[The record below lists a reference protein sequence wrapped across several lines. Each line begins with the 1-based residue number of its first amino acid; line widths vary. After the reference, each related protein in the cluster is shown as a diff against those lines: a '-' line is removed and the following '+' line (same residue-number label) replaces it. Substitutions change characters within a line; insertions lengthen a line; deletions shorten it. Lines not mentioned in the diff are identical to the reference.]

1 MTSQAVMKRYLTAV
15 SKTEEYANNTT
26 IQNLAIGIA
35 NFKKLEKKQ
44 QAELNVLIEGAYNKL
59 QAKGFSVKKTP
70 TKTTTTR
77 KTRTTSQG
85 GLKAIL
91 AELKKKLGSEKFKEA
106 TTGTDI
112 QKDIKIPALKKGKRI
127 VRKKGYTTNQ
137 YGTFKNQ
144 VGTAY
149 WESRANRFDANQ
161 PSQTR
166 KYKLADG
173 GDISSYDNPKNA
185 THTLHIDGQN
195 WYLEKIDS
203 THFYMSNNPKYRGMA
218 HHIGQHKGESYYD
231 EIKQWLRDTKFAKG
245 GEVSQYIDGLSKQEV
260 LSETIV
266 YDNGGESYDRYT
278 IFTPDGSVYAM
289 SETAEG
295 FNQYIGDSS
304 EVEKGK
310 HLGKKLESV
319 PKGIESAVLKRM
331 LDDEQ
336 VFASSRQTK
345 MSDRIPTYEIDL
357 IYLDK
362 SSSNADA
369 YYNSS
374 EDIRLYLEKLESQLS
389 EKEFDKFEEM
399 GYDFDR
405 IFGISISYSTF
416 ESKIFIPRDE
426 TIKEKIVTFI
436 LEDIKPRYDVKF
448 SIVTK
453 PSSDININKLA
464 KGGQLKSKAK
474 YIPNRNID
482 EIEVTRNGKT
492 TSIDGAN
499 LLDGVYVKKGTKF
512 AKGGITEHGLKNG
525 DKIVSAKVVGT
536 TIRVR
541 NESLDEDARVDLN
554 TGKRTLLTY
563 DKKSK
568 NWVEKMA
575 DGGNTIKLTEAE
587 REQAERELREA
598 WEGKNIDDYVM
609 YSDKYKK
616 GGEVGDMY
624 VAVGEKD
631 GYWTIISKPS
641 SKEKAQQLLDLP
653 NSLPRGEVGKV
664 VSVEDAKNHKL
675 VVGREYL
682 KYAKGGTTKRI
693 KRRSC

>member
-44 QAELNVLIEGAYNKL
+44 QAELNVLIEGAYKKL

-185 THTLHIDGQN
+185 THILHIDGQN

-245 GEVSQYIDGLSKQEV
+245 GKIEVGSIVNLPEIKMKDGRVQYERVVGGEVIGFEDGVYDVLNPKTNRIHRVSENQIEKPSAYSKHRQTASRMRNDEDTYPKGTEFAKGGMSEHGLEV
-260 LSETIV
+260 GDKIVMDVEKRVGNMPNTIGVEDYDKEFHLVDLDKGERYAKGGKTSEEYAVSGILSENDKIEIISKHKSFASALV
-266 YDNGGESYDRYT
+266 KMNKMWDEGKLDKYLEVRVKPISKSMEYAKGGEIEKPLSYYKYE
-278 IFTPDGSVYAM
+278 TPKVRIAWKGRIQPLGMFKS
-289 SETAEG
+289 AEEA
-295 FNQYIGDSS
+295 Y
-304 EVEKGK
+304 EVIEKRTN
-310 HLGKKLESV
+310 
-319 PKGIESAVLKRM
+319 GI
-331 LDDEQ
+331 
-336 VFASSRQTK
+336 
-345 MSDRIPTYEIDL
+345 P
-357 IYLDK
+357 
-362 SSSNADA
+362 
-369 YYNSS
+369 
-374 EDIRLYLEKLESQLS
+374 
-389 EKEFDKFEEM
+389 FERE
-399 GYDFDR
+399 
-405 IFGISISYSTF
+405 
-416 ESKIFIPRDE
+416 E
-426 TIKEKIVTFI
+426 
-436 LEDIKPRYDVKF
+436 F
-448 SIVTK
+448 SIVTPDK
-453 PSSDININKLA
+453 VIHL
-464 KGGQLKSKAK
+464 
-474 YIPNRNID
+474 
-482 EIEVTRNGKT
+482 GKE
-492 TSIDGAN
+492 
-499 LLDGVYVKKGTKF
+499 Y
-512 AKGGITEHGLKNG
+512 
-525 DKIVSAKVVGT
+525 KI
-536 TIRVR
+536 I
-541 NESLDEDARVDLN
+541 
-554 TGKRTLLTY
+554 
-563 DKKSK
+563 
-568 NWVEKMA
+568 M
-575 DGGNTIKLTEAE
+575 
-587 REQAERELREA
+587 
-598 WEGKNIDDYVM
+598 
-609 YSDKYKK
+609 
-616 GGEVGDMY
+616 
-624 VAVGEKD
+624 
-631 GYWTIISKPS
+631 
-641 SKEKAQQLLDLP
+641 
-653 NSLPRGEVGKV
+653 
-664 VSVEDAKNHKL
+664 
-675 VVGREYL
+675 
-682 KYAKGGTTKRI
+682 AKGGTTKRI

>member
-1 MTSQAVMKRYLTAV
+1 
-15 SKTEEYANNTT
+15 
-26 IQNLAIGIA
+26 
-35 NFKKLEKKQ
+35 
-44 QAELNVLIEGAYNKL
+44 
-59 QAKGFSVKKTP
+59 
-70 TKTTTTR
+70 
-77 KTRTTSQG
+77 
-85 GLKAIL
+85 
-91 AELKKKLGSEKFKEA
+91 
-106 TTGTDI
+106 
-112 QKDIKIPALKKGKRI
+112 
-127 VRKKGYTTNQ
+127 
-137 YGTFKNQ
+137 
-144 VGTAY
+144 
-149 WESRANRFDANQ
+149 
-161 PSQTR
+161 
-166 KYKLADG
+166 
-173 GDISSYDNPKNA
+173 
-185 THTLHIDGQN
+185 
-195 WYLEKIDS
+195 
-203 THFYMSNNPKYRGMA
+203 
-218 HHIGQHKGESYYD
+218 
-231 EIKQWLRDTKFAKG
+231 
-245 GEVSQYIDGLSKQEV
+245 
-260 LSETIV
+260 
-266 YDNGGESYDRYT
+266 
-278 IFTPDGSVYAM
+278 
-289 SETAEG
+289 
-295 FNQYIGDSS
+295 
-304 EVEKGK
+304 
-310 HLGKKLESV
+310 
-319 PKGIESAVLKRM
+319 
-331 LDDEQ
+331 
-336 VFASSRQTK
+336 
-345 MSDRIPTYEIDL
+345 
-357 IYLDK
+357 
-362 SSSNADA
+362 
-369 YYNSS
+369 
-374 EDIRLYLEKLESQLS
+374 
-389 EKEFDKFEEM
+389 M